1 MTSKSKYNCSSRWHY
16 PLLMRLVFMT
26 VLVSYSYLCFAQD
39 SLQVDTNIQNS
50 QVNLQDSIVEDS
62 EPTTSEDRVLKK
74 KKKSRKIKK
83 SVPKDQQHII
93 NEKTNQDDPFFG
105 MDIKYIL
112 LWFSLSVIILFFIV
126 RAILDKIYKI
136 RDSDGTVYLSRRDY
150 YRNVYLKSEAWQ
162 RKRFVVLK
170 RDNWKCVYC
179 GQKATEVH
187 HKRYARINIGSEPI
201 EWLVSICSSCHDSLH

>member
-1 MTSKSKYNCSSRWHY
+1 
-16 PLLMRLVFMT
+16 MRLVFMT
-26 VLVSYSYLCFAQD
+26 ILVSYSYLCIAQD
-39 SLQVDTNIQNS
+39 SLQVDSNIQNF

-74 KKKSRKIKK
+74 KKISKKRKK
-83 SVPKDQQHII
+83 SVPKDQQHSI
-93 NEKTNQDDPFFG
+93 NENSNHDDPFFG
-105 MDIKYIL
+105 MDLKSIL
-112 LWFSLSVIILFFIV
+112 LWFSLSVIVLFFIV
-126 RAILDKIYKI
+126 RAILYKIYKI
-136 RDSDGTVYLSRRDY
+136 RDSDGIVYLSRRDY

-170 RDNWKCVYC
+170 RDNWKCVHC

-187 HKRYARINIGSEPI
+187 HTRYARINIGSEPI